1 MENSIMNKK
10 VCITCSAIFIAHVGI
25 VPAYAG
31 QDYSKFENVDG
42 NADGY
47 ISQSEAQ
54 VRKDLQD
61 NWKTIDKDSD
71 GKLDI
76 SEFSAF
82 EGEGRLTPP
91 QDPDMG
97 ELGAAPYPDPSK

>member
-1 MENSIMNKK
+1 MIKK
-10 VCITCSAIFIAHVGI
+10 GFITCSAVLATHVMLF
-25 VPAYAG
+25 PAFAG
-31 QDYSKFENVDG
+31 QDYTVFENVDG

-47 ISQSEAQ
+47 ISKDEAH
-54 VRKDLQD
+54 VRKDLHD
-61 NWKTIDKDSD
+61 NWSMIDKDSD

-82 EGEGRLTPP
+82 EGKGQLTPP

>member
-1 MENSIMNKK
+1 MIKK
-10 VCITCSAIFIAHVGI
+10 GFITCTAVFIAHVGI
-25 VPAYAG
+25 LPAHAG
-31 QDYSKFENVDG
+31 EDYTVFENVDG

-47 ISQSEAQ
+47 ISKSEAK

-61 NWKTIDKDSD
+61 NWKSIDIDND
-71 GKLDI
+71 DKLDI

-82 EGEGRLTPP
+82 EGEGRLVPP

-97 ELGAAPYPDPSK
+97 ELGAAPYPDTSK